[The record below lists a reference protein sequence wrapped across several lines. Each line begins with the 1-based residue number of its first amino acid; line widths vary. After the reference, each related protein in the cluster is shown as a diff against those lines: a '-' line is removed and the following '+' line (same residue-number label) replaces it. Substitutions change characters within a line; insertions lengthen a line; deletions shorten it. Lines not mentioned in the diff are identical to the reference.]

1 MQLHHALRVGAGDV
15 ISFTGGGG
23 KTTAMFR
30 LAAELAAT
38 GLRVVST
45 TSTRIFAAQ
54 TSMVPFHLETNGTVL
69 PDRAQLRDLLTEW
82 GQVLV
87 TGPVGAETG
96 KAAGVTLD
104 VIEEI
109 HRLPGVDVVLVEADG
124 SRMRPLK
131 APAAHEPVVPAS
143 TTILVP
149 LVGLDALGNPL
160 DDEHVHRAA
169 IVSQLTGLA
178 VGSQVDDA
186 SVAGLLMHPDGG
198 AKACP
203 AGARLVPLLNKLDLL
218 APAGSSDLPVVV
230 QDIVTRLLGN
240 ARVDEV
246 VVGAVRG
253 PDPVAEVCGRVAGVI
268 LAAGAGQRFGGLKQL
283 ATWHG
288 QPLLQHVVTA
298 ALASGTLDP
307 VVVVLGHEA
316 DQILPVLQPFASRIN
331 VVHNAAWTQGQAT
344 SLHAALRTFEHGSP
358 SVSAVV
364 FLLADQPDV
373 APGAIDALAAAHRRS
388 LADVV
393 VPHYRGQRGN
403 PVLFD
408 RTTFGALR
416 ALRGDTGGRALL
428 REPAWHVMAVD
439 FDRPPPHD
447 IDTQADL
454 NGL

>member
-30 LAAELAAT
+30 LASELAAT
-38 GLRVVST
+38 GLRVVTT

-54 TSMVPFHLETNGTVL
+54 TSLVPFHVETNGTAL
-69 PDRAQLRDLLTEW
+69 PDRARLQALLTQW

-87 TGPVGAETG
+87 TGPVGTGTG

-104 VIEEI
+104 VIEDI
-109 HRLPGVDVVLVEADG
+109 HRLPDVDVVLVEADG

-149 LVGLDALGNPL
+149 VVGLDALGNPL

-169 IVSQLTGLA
+169 IVSELTGRP
-178 VGSQVDDA
+178 VGSLVDDE
-186 SVAGLLMHPDGG
+186 SVARLLTHPAGG

-218 APAGSSDLPVVV
+218 SPAGASDLPAVVR
-230 QDIVTRLLGN
+230 DIVTRLLGD
-240 ARVDEV
+240 AQVDEV

-268 LAAGAGQRFGGLKQL
+268 LAAGAGRRFGGLKQL
-283 ATWHG
+283 ASWHG

-298 ALASGTLDP
+298 ALAGAALDP

-316 DQILPVLQPFASRIN
+316 DQVLPSLQPFGSRIT
-331 VVHNAAWTQGQAT
+331 VVHNAAWSQGQST
-344 SLHAALRTFEHGSP
+344 SLHAALQSFEHRSQP
-358 SVSAVV
+358 LSAVV

-373 APGAIDALAAAHRRS
+373 TPGVIDALAAAHRHSR
-388 LADVV
+388 ADVV

-408 RTTFGALR
+408 RSTFGALR
-416 ALRGDTGGRALL
+416 ALRGDVGGRALFS
-428 REPAWHVMAVD
+428 EPAWHVLAVD
-439 FDRPPPHD
+439 FDRSPPHD